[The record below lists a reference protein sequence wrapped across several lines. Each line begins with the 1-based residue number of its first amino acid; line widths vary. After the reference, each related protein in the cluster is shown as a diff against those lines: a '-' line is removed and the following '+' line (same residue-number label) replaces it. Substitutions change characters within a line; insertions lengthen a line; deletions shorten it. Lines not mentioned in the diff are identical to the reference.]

1 VQKSPD
7 SSDIKKSDESRQQ
20 HIGRVI
26 LLAYRAFASRSVLKL
41 RECGYEQINLAH
53 TSLLANL
60 DAEGTWI
67 STLAERAGISKQSM
81 RQLAIDLERKGYVKR
96 TIDVRDNRATLIT
109 FTDAG
114 CQLIQDVQEIKQQ
127 MQAECLSLLG
137 QDNMQML
144 EEGLTRLIGY
154 YSDKNL

>member
-1 VQKSPD
+1 VKKSP
-7 SSDIKKSDESRQQ
+7 DIKKSDESHQE

-41 RECGYEQINLAH
+41 RECGYKEISLAH

-60 DAEGTWI
+60 DAEGTWT
-67 STLAERAGISKQSM
+67 STLAERAGMTKQSM
-81 RQLAIDLERKGYVKR
+81 RQLALDLERKGYVKR
-96 TIDVRDNRATLIT
+96 TIDVRDKRATLIT
-109 FTDAG
+109 FTDTG
-114 CQLIQDVQEIKQQ
+114 FQLIKDVQEIKQQ

-144 EEGLTRLIGY
+144 EEGLMKLIAH
-154 YSDKNL
+154 YSDKIL